1 MLVKS
6 DIGQELELWVTSFIL
21 SMGIILSL
29 GGVAISFWY
38 IWESVEDKSI
48 AVFSILVIV
57 STTIV
62 MRNFLKGKQ

>member
-1 MLVKS
+1 MKS
-6 DIGQELELWVTSFIL
+6 DIGQELELWITSFIL

>member
-1 MLVKS
+1 MKS
-6 DIGQELELWVTSFIL
+6 DIGQELELWITSFIL

-38 IWESVEDKSI
+38 IWESFEDKSI